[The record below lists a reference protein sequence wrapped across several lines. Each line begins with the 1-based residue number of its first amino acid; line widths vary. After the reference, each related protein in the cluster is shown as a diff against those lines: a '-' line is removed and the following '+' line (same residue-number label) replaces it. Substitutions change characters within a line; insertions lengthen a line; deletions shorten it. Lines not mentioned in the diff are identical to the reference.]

1 MAVRPS
7 SVRAGCELGSEQLGI
22 LREGETVTELERREL
37 AGTVRIRC
45 DRGWVSLASGH
56 GTVLLRSAVSGGEAQ
71 EGRTCTSANDLHQK
85 LLSLQ
90 RARSAGRGA
99 STPRFDAESMV
110 ADLITQARCARSH
123 PPPPLTPPTTMSGD
137 VVQSPDALH
146 ARHARAVTESAK
158 VQGHDRAVV
167 EEHAMQTAR
176 DAFAVVRAGQRTL
189 PQEALSPTSASLASQ
204 ISVRHT
210 AFAERSQYTFAAA
223 TPRADSFQHSSD
235 PASTDPIERH
245 DAGLSKAVQAA
256 VEQERAAGEEA
267 FRKQLMALRTD
278 AAAQL
283 AQAQAAAQDAAKE
296 AQIRHEAAM
305 ATAVQQA
312 TYRVQQETDQ
322 VYRLRTEGAE
332 LRAKTEYD
340 AELQR
345 ARSAAAAEIEAARR
359 QAAADATEACRAHY
373 KAEVSEAVQAAVEQE
388 RAAGEEAFR
397 KQLMALRTDAAA
409 QLAQAQAAAQ
419 DAAKEAQIRHEAAMA
434 TAVQQ
439 ATYRVQQETD
449 QVYRLRTEGAELRAK
464 TEYDAE
470 LQRARSAAAAEIE
483 AARRQAAADAT
494 EACRAH
500 YKAEVS
506 EAVQAAVEQ
515 ERAAGEKAC
524 AKLKAVADENLR
536 AQLQAASMKASQQ
549 LGDALAAASLETEAS
564 IEAAV
569 QAATIRTKRTEEQQ
583 HLLQVEE
590 LQKDFD
596 AQRENAV
603 LAAVRESVAQSEA
616 QLEQERT
623 KSRHT
628 RELAADQ
635 ARLEATQAER
645 QVASTRLGEAQK
657 EISHHRLQAET
668 LRVKLAQAEASSAAR
683 QEDAVRNAQE
693 MARRELDTA
702 IANATREHQAQ
713 IQRVSQQAQQART
726 ELAREIERVREAEKS
741 RYDSQIAELERSI
754 DGRMQ
759 GLHATARAHI
769 EAEVAESLERTWA
782 ELEHAGT
789 MLSKVQQGANP
800 RSDGRRSTEMAIHHA
815 PRQVHE
821 TQYHDVAQA
830 DDSRS
835 RSRQKAVAAA
845 LHSRGA
851 SVEQDPAYIR
861 VRTRNL
867 EAARSRARAQSANSH
882 HEHR

>member
-71 EGRTCTSANDLHQK
+71 EGRTCTSANDLHHK

-90 RARSAGRGA
+90 RERSAGRGA
-99 STPRFDAESMV
+99 STPRFNAESMV

-189 PQEALSPTSASLASQ
+189 AQEALSPTSASLASQ
-204 ISVRHT
+204 TSVRHT

-235 PASTDPIERH
+235 PAATDPIERH

-267 FRKQLMALRTD
+267 FRKQLMT
-278 AAAQL
+278 
-283 AQAQAAAQDAAKE
+283 
-296 AQIRHEAAM
+296 
-305 ATAVQQA
+305 
-312 TYRVQQETDQ
+312 
-322 VYRLRTEGAE
+322 
-332 LRAKTEYD
+332 
-340 AELQR
+340 
-345 ARSAAAAEIEAARR
+345 
-359 QAAADATEACRAHY
+359 
-373 KAEVSEAVQAAVEQE
+373 
-388 RAAGEEAFR
+388 
-397 KQLMALRTDAAA
+397 LRTDAAA

-564 IEAAV
+564 IEADV

-645 QVASTRLGEAQK
+645 QVAATRLGEAQK

-668 LRVKLAQAEASSAAR
+668 LRVKLAQAEASSATR

>member
-1 MAVRPS
+1 MSAHGATPRTLVAVRPS

-22 LREGETVTELERREL
+22 LREGETVTELERREV

-45 DRGWVSLASGH
+45 ERGWVSLASGH
-56 GTVLLRSAVSGGEAQ
+56 GTVLLRTAASGGA
-71 EGRTCTSANDLHQK
+71 RTYTSANDLHQK
-85 LLSLQ
+85 LLTLQ
-90 RARSAGRGA
+90 GARGAGRSA

-110 ADLITQARCARSH
+110 TDLIAEARSARSH
-123 PPPPLTPPTTMSGD
+123 PPPPLTPSTTMSSD

-146 ARHARAVTESAK
+146 ARVLAESANA
-158 VQGHDRAVV
+158 QRNARAVV

-176 DAFAVVRAGQRTL
+176 DAFAAVRAGQRTL
-189 PQEALSPTSASLASQ
+189 PQEALSPMSRSLA
-204 ISVRHT
+204 
-210 AFAERSQYTFAAA
+210 YTFAAV
-223 TPRADSFQHSSD
+223 TPRADNFHHSSD
-235 PASTDPIERH
+235 PAATDPIERH

-267 FRKQLMALRTD
+267 FRKQLMALRAD

-296 AQIRHEAAM
+296 AQVRHEAAM
-305 ATAVQQA
+305 ATAVQQTA
-312 TYRVQQETDQ
+312 YRVQQETDQ
-322 VYRLRTEGAE
+322 AYRLRIEGAE

-345 ARSAAAAEIEAARR
+345 ARIAAAAEIEAARR
-359 QAAADATEACRAHY
+359 QAAADATVACRAHY
-373 KAEVSEAVQAAVEQE
+373 TAE
-388 RAAGEEAFR
+388 
-397 KQLMALRTDAAA
+397 M
-409 QLAQAQAAAQ
+409 
-419 DAAKEAQIRHEAAMA
+419 
-434 TAVQQ
+434 
-439 ATYRVQQETD
+439 
-449 QVYRLRTEGAELRAK
+449 
-464 TEYDAE
+464 
-470 LQRARSAAAAEIE
+470 
-483 AARRQAAADAT
+483 
-494 EACRAH
+494 
-500 YKAEVS
+500 S

-524 AKLKAVADENLR
+524 AKLKAAADENLR
-536 AQLQAASMKASQQ
+536 VQLQAASMKATQQ
-549 LGDALAAASLETEAS
+549 LRDALAAASLETEAS

-569 QAATIRTKRTEEQQ
+569 QAATIRTIRTEEQK

-596 AQRENAV
+596 AQRKNAV

-616 QLEQERT
+616 QLEQERA

-645 QVASTRLGEAQK
+645 QVAATRLAEAEK
-657 EISHHRLQAET
+657 DIAHHRSQAET
-668 LRVKLAQAEASSAAR
+668 LRVKLAQAEASSASR

-713 IQRVSQQAQQART
+713 IQRVSQQAHQART
-726 ELAREIERVREAEKS
+726 ELAREIEKVREAEKS

-759 GLHATARAHI
+759 ELHATARAHI

-800 RSDGRRSTEMAIHHA
+800 LTDGRRSTEMAIHHA
-815 PRQVHE
+815 PRHVHE
-821 TQYHDVAQA
+821 TQFCDVARA

-835 RSRQKAVAAA
+835 RSRQKAVAAD
-845 LHSRGA
+845 LHSRSA

-867 EAARSRARAQSANSH
+867 EAARSRAHARSAISQNA
-882 HEHR
+882 HR